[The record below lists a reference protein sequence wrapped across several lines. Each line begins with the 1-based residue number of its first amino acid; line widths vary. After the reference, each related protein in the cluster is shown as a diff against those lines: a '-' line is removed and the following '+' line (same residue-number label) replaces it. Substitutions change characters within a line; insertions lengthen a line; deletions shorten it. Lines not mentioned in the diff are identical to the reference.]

1 MTRRFCGFCGF
12 RDQGLSSLRGRRV
25 LTGEPYDVGIDE
37 PYDVGI
43 NEPYDVGINELAAFQ
58 SDLGRAGSESWSG
71 SRSGDVP

>member
-25 LTGEPYDVGIDE
+25 LTGE

-71 SRSGDVP
+71 SWSGDVP

>member
-1 MTRRFCGFCGF
+1 MTRRFCGFCGFCGF

-37 PYDVGI
+37 
-43 NEPYDVGINELAAFQ
+43 LAAFR